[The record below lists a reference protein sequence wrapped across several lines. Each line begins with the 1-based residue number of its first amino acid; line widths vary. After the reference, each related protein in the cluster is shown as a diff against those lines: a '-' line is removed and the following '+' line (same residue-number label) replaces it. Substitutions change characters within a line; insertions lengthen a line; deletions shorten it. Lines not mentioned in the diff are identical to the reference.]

1 MRTTFGLGWEAA
13 DTKKKKMS
21 WSSQAL
27 LGVKEK
33 EEDGAILAQVFS
45 VFSKVSANRRIHPQG
60 LG

>member
-1 MRTTFGLGWEAA
+1 MRTIFGLGWEAA
-13 DTKKKKMS
+13 ETQKKKKMS

-27 LGVKEK
+27 LGVKE
-33 EEDGAILAQVFS
+33 EEEAILAQVFS